1 MLADYPPYE
10 SLQKIEPQNLI
21 EISKI
26 INQNISDDT
35 NPIPS
40 RIESIN
46 LLRSIHKYQSTFFF
60 ELFGALKSKFLKT
73 CLHYDKNP
81 RLQNISLNFIREI
94 FDDDSYEIS
103 NDTVYDLYY
112 DLLQFLESNDDN
124 LKQMAKVAIK
134 TMAEKVTRDAKII
147 VLIETLKNAD
157 DNLCAFVF
165 ECFKNAIEN
174 LRGLIYL
181 NYNFNDIFDRIGIEE
196 ITDKDYAMKI
206 KQIFHILKNSLDPND
221 QVEIFNS
228 LYEKYKN
235 IYINLTS

>member
-1 MLADYPPYE
+1 M
-10 SLQKIEPQNLI
+10 
-21 EISKI
+21 
-26 INQNISDDT
+26 
-35 NPIPS
+35 
-40 RIESIN
+40 
-46 LLRSIHKYQSTFFF
+46 
-60 ELFGALKSKFLKT
+60 KSKFLKT

-124 LKQMAKVAIK
+124 LKQMAKIAIK

-196 ITDKDYAMKI
+196 ISDKEYAMKI